1 MKKSLVS
8 KLLAVALSAA
18 MLVGLTACG
27 GSAAPAPASE
37 PAAAVEEA
45 AEAVEEAAEEVA
57 EASAAAVSDFGT
69 IFQDFS
75 GEDRVDLD
83 IVAFVGSN
91 EPDGLR
97 SDPVTKWL
105 EDKLNI
111 NEIATKVG
119 YNDCSYFCAVFKKH
133 EMLSPAEFRSLHKK
147 AGK

>member
-27 GSAAPAPASE
+27 GSSEPAPASE
-37 PAAAVEEA
+37 PAAAAEETAEAAPEAEGEA
-45 AEAVEEAAEEVA
+45 AEAPAAE
-57 EASAAAVSDFGT
+57 VSESGT

-91 EPDGLR
+91 EPDG
-97 SDPVTKWL
+97 
-105 EDKLNI
+105 
-111 NEIATKVG
+111 
-119 YNDCSYFCAVFKKH
+119 
-133 EMLSPAEFRSLHKK
+133 
-147 AGK
+147 